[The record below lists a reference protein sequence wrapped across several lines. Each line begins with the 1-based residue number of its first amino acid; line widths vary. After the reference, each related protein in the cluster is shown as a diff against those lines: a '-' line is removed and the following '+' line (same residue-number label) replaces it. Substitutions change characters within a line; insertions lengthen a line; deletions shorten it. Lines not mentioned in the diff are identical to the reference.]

1 MNHQLLGGSFISVF
15 IPDHQII
22 LISNYNSHSKLI
34 PLKVLT
40 CNMSHTFVIIMIS
53 MLSDILVMVV
63 TEEPRP
69 KTLTETS
76 LTMATFKIYK
86 NFISCKCPW

>member
-1 MNHQLLGGSFISVF
+1 
-15 IPDHQII
+15 
-22 LISNYNSHSKLI
+22 
-34 PLKVLT
+34 
-40 CNMSHTFVIIMIS
+40 MIS

-86 NFISCKCPW
+86 NFISCKCLW